1 MGDSKTDDPNKST
14 TLLGDLDD
22 IFSAVTQQNTVS
34 FQQLL
39 RGKGNFNFWQL
50 LSMNLFSNNFL
61 MYQKTSEWIGKGEQK
76 RIHMLIDLR

>member
-34 FQQLL
+34 FLAIIE
-39 RGKGNFNFWQL
+39 GKRKF
-50 LSMNLFSNNFL
+50 
-61 MYQKTSEWIGKGEQK
+61 
-76 RIHMLIDLR
+76 